1 MKIGEVAKTAGLSVK
16 TVRYYDEIGLVSPDE
31 RTANGYRRYARSDLA
46 KLVLVRRARAFG
58 FSIEQIRELLS
69 LYEDQDR
76 SAADVKR
83 IAQKRLA
90 QIRSRLRELKKLDT
104 ELDLLVAACEGDDR
118 PDCPILSG
126 LSGVPE

>member
-1 MKIGEVAKTAGLSVK
+1 MKIGKVAETAGLPVK

-31 RTANGYRRYARSDLA
+31 RTPNGYRRYARSDLA

-58 FSIEQIRELLS
+58 FSIDQTRELLS
-69 LYEDQDR
+69 LYEDKDR
-76 SAADVKR
+76 TSADVKR

-90 QIRSRLRELKKLDT
+90 QIRSRLRELKRLGT
-104 ELDLLVAACEGDDR
+104 ELDRLVVSCEGDHR

-126 LSGVPE
+126 LSSVAE